1 MKGNIIEKSGKR
13 TEPICP
19 YFYDCGGCQLQHF
32 NYVEQLEFKRLLV
45 KKNGGCVENNRFFF
59 LKTKFFVD
67 KWVDL
72 FIFYSKT
79 PQKRGEK
86 GVKTG
91 ACG

>member
-1 MKGNIIEKSGKR
+1 MQTLFILS
-13 TEPICP
+13 
-19 YFYDCGGCQLQHF
+19 LQ
-32 NYVEQLEFKRLLV
+32 RLLV

-67 KWVDL
+67 KCVDL

-86 GVKTG
+86 GVKNG
-91 ACG
+91 GLWISFDYPQLIF

>member
-1 MKGNIIEKSGKR
+1 M
-13 TEPICP
+13 
-19 YFYDCGGCQLQHF
+19 
-32 NYVEQLEFKRLLV
+32 
-45 KKNGGCVENNRFFF
+45 ENNRFFF

-86 GVKTG
+86 REKNGG
-91 ACG
+91 LWISFDYPQLIF